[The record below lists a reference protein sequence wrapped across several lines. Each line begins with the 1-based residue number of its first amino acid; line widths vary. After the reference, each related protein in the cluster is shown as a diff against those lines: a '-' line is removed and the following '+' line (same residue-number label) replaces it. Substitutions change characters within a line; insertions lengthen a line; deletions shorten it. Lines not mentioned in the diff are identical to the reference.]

1 MNEPDPQ
8 GRTGSTK
15 LLVAVLLTLVMASSG
30 ASLMPFVVGGLID
43 HRGLDL
49 AATGLLGSA
58 ELAGMA
64 LMALGLATI
73 VSRGRRRAWVLAGVG
88 VAAFGHGISSI
99 DLGYGMLLAA
109 RATAGFGEGILLAG
123 GMAAAAGARDPTRLF
138 AQVFVME
145 AVLLAA
151 LIAAAPF
158 VIGAFGAEGV
168 FAALAI
174 LTLMIAPVAAWTP
187 DAPAVAEPAVADSGP
202 SPNRNLALLG
212 ILALAIMAIGQMTI
226 WVLSER
232 LGVLAGLSAE
242 SIGAVLAIAGLSG
255 VAGAAAAA
263 ALGTRLGNVPPV
275 AIGLSAFVIAAVAMI
290 QINQSPVY
298 IGSSITFG
306 LAFYFFLPYIM
317 GAMAALDRAGR
328 WTATAGGVQTVAA
341 AIGPLLGGLLVTVGW
356 WSVSLLIV
364 VSTPIGFALLW
375 PALRF
380 ADRAA
385 DDDDADATPVRVEDA
400 LSVKDSSPSA
410 TSSYS

>member
-15 LLVAVLLTLVMASSG
+15 LLVTVLLTLVMASSG

-43 HRGLDL
+43 LRGLDL

-138 AQVFVME
+138 AQVFVVE
-145 AVLLAA
+145 AVLFAV

-174 LTLMIAPVAAWTP
+174 LTLMIAPVAAWIP

-212 ILALAIMAIGQMTI
+212 ILALAIMAVGQMMI

-242 SIGAVLAIAGLSG
+242 SIGVVIAISALTGI
-255 VAGAAAAA
+255 AGAAAAA
-263 ALGTRLGNVPPV
+263 ALGTRLGHVPPV
-275 AIGLSAFVIAAVAMI
+275 VIGLSAFVIAAVAMI

-298 IGSSITFG
+298 IGSILTFG
-306 LAFYFFLPYIM
+306 LAYFFFLPYIM
-317 GAMAALDRAGR
+317 GALAALDRAGR
-328 WTATAGGVQTVAA
+328 WTATAGGVQTVAG
-341 AIGPLLGGLLVTVGW
+341 AIGPLLSGLLVTVGW

-400 LSVKDSSPSA
+400 LSVQGSSGS
-410 TSSYS
+410 

>member
-1 MNEPDPQ
+1 MNEPEPQ
-8 GRTGSTK
+8 GRTGSKK

-30 ASLMPFVVGGLID
+30 VSLMPFVVGGLID

-49 AATGLLGSA
+49 TATGLLGSA

-64 LMALGLATI
+64 LMAVGLAAVVARI
-73 VSRGRRRAWVLAGVG
+73 RRRAWVLAGVAA
-88 VAAFGHGISSI
+88 AAFGHGISSI

-109 RATAGFGEGILLAG
+109 RATAGLGEGILLAV

-145 AVLLAA
+145 AVLFAA

-174 LTLMIAPVAAWTP
+174 LTLMIAPVAAWIP

-242 SIGAVLAIAGLSG
+242 SIGAVLAIASLTGI
-255 VAGAAAAA
+255 AGAGAAA

-317 GAMAALDRAGR
+317 GAIAALDRAGR

-400 LSVKDSSPSA
+400 LSVKGSSGS
-410 TSSYS
+410 